1 MLRYPFFLALVFAS
15 LILVGCNSS
24 DSSSESS
31 SESPSD
37 QNNATQNPPNSSV
50 IDYPAA
56 LTRVSDAAWDETAVR
71 QVLHT
76 FAFGSHASDDQI
88 QAWAAQN
95 PEDAIEEILHA
106 REFHPQLNGVT
117 NRKGLVVHAGSG
129 RLRDLSDFWSSDHS
143 DNPVIGESAR
153 NALSV
158 DHWRSP
164 SRVWVRAA
172 HTPGLNPVRQKI
184 GLFLTNY
191 HAAVNEEAGVNRHQ
205 ILDYYD
211 TLMDAVGQER
221 PFEEVLTLAAAH
233 AAVAVQYNHQHNR
246 FENGNYRVNEDFARE
261 YFQLFFGILTD
272 RYGDDDY
279 HENVTIPNMARL
291 LTEMRP
297 EERNGD
303 PSTRMVFERYK
314 TASASEVLHRQISG
328 SNAWERLQNLAP
340 HAIEHPDSLHNLPVL
355 IIRGLAD
362 DKLMDYPERK
372 ERLRHAWEA
381 MPEKNLMAFLR
392 HYAIS
397 TDFHTPERV
406 NYLNTFD
413 RWLILANRMVTD
425 VEDATLDIYGPGRG
439 ISHSGFEVFRPHHD
453 VFGSQTGEDAYTS
466 SEYFMRTLNAHADDW
481 SLLNGL
487 RRYQAQDEELGI
499 DWRKSWSGFLPEAD
513 SQAHCLATWQLG
525 EWLWERFVAD
535 DLEYFGPL
543 ERIHVYSF
551 INSGLDITYNW
562 REANIG
568 GVQYDSA
575 LTLDE
580 LTRGGLKDYFKHQGE
595 ACIFLETEEQ
605 KRDLVIHLGQAVNF
619 IATTPYFFVQ
629 EGR

>member
-1 MLRYPFFLALVFAS
+1 MLPKCLKFLLV
-15 LILVGCNSS
+15 LLGLLLVGCSSSS
-24 DSSSESS
+24 DAEKRSSARYLEGLDVIA
-31 SESPSD
+31 D
-37 QNNATQNPPNSSV
+37 Q
-50 IDYPAA
+50 
-56 LTRVSDAAWDETAVR
+56 AWDQAAVR

-88 QAWAAQN
+88 QTWAAQR
-95 PEDAIEEILHA
+95 PEDAIKEILHA
-106 REFHPQLNGVT
+106 REFHPQLNGAT

-129 RLRDLSDFWSSDHS
+129 RLRDLSDFWSSDHP
-143 DNPVIGESAR
+143 DNPVIGEGAR

-191 HAAVNEEAGVNRHQ
+191 HAAVNEEAGVNRYQ

-303 PSTRMVFERYK
+303 PSTRMVFERYR

-340 HAIEHPDSLHNLPVL
+340 HAIEHPNSLHNLPIL

-372 ERLRHAWEA
+372 ERLRQTWAA

-425 VEDATLDIYGPGRG
+425 VEDAMLDIYGPGRG
-439 ISHSGFEVFRPHHD
+439 ISYSGFEVFRPHHD
-453 VFGSQTGEDAYTS
+453 VFGGQAGEDAYTS
-466 SEYFMRTLNAHADDW
+466 SEYFMRTLNVHADDW

-487 RRYQAQDEELGI
+487 RRYHAQDEELGI
-499 DWRKSWSGFLPEAD
+499 DWRKSWSGFLPEALPE
-513 SQAHCLATWQLG
+513 AHCLATWQLG

-535 DLEYFGPL
+535 GLKYFGPL

-562 REANIG
+562 RQANIG

-575 LTLDE
+575 LTLAE
-580 LTRGGLKDYFKHQGE
+580 LTTGGLKDYFKHQGE

-605 KRDLVIHLGQAVNF
+605 KRNLTVHLGQAVNF